1 MAFASTSRAIWLST
15 FVIIICLYFTL
26 NSETFNGNTTIR
38 AGDNVQAPIV
48 EAPLTPEEASCKK
61 LGMIKEASCAKPD
74 TPYFKAIDTEKTP
87 DDQRPLITYAYY
99 ESAFARANLKF
110 FVDHALHD
118 AADFIFILNGETDAD
133 QTIIFAEPDIPEDL
147 RDVIPKRN
155 KKNIFVK
162 KRPNTCFDLGAH
174 NEVLNSF
181 LGGEGWIGQDGPIP
195 EPKGMLVSAGDS
207 MLLRNKYKRY
217 ILMNASIRGP
227 FVPRWSTQCW
237 TDSYLNRLTD
247 KIKLVGMSYNC
258 HNGEGHIQSMIWAT
272 DHIGLQHILTKAA
285 IGECFGQMADA
296 MLAEVRTTQVLRDL
310 GFEVDTFMSV
320 YHSENRMAKYARMR
334 AKKAKG
340 IKQFKRGEI
349 ESGAEEGAQVVSRE
363 TEEEKKAKEAK
374 AKKEKEEKEAKA
386 KKEKEEKEKKE
397 KEAAAEAAAAAAKPT
412 PTHIPTPAEV
422 AAAKA
427 AEEERVRKENEAK
440 AADAEKAR
448 VEKVKNDKL
457 LLIEDNDMPGYFWR
471 ECKHEDWLG
480 PGSYFGTF
488 VHPYENLF
496 MKSHRKIEDTVLD
509 NLTKWHDGW
518 GYESYDVCY

>member
-26 NSETFNGNTTIR
+26 NSETFNGSTTIH
-38 AGDNVQAPIV
+38 AESNSQKPVV
-48 EAPLTPEEASCKK
+48 EVPLTPEEASCKK
-61 LGMIKEASCAKPD
+61 LGMIKEASCPVPD
-74 TPYFKAIDTEKTP
+74 TPYFKALDSTKTP

-99 ESAFARANLKF
+99 ESEFARANLKF
-110 FVDHALHD
+110 FVNHALHD
-118 AADFIFILNGETDAD
+118 AADFIFILNGDTDAD
-133 QTIIFAEPDIPEDL
+133 STIIFAEPDTPEDL
-147 RDVIPKRN
+147 RDILPKRD

-174 NEVLNSF
+174 NEVLNSV
-181 LGGEGWIGQDGPIP
+181 LGGEGWIGKDGPIK
-195 EPKGMLVSAGDS
+195 EPKGMVSAGDN

-237 TDSYLNRLTD
+237 SDSYLNRLTD

-272 DHIGLQHILTKAA
+272 DHTGLQHILTKAG
-285 IGECFGQMADA
+285 IGECFDAMAGA

-310 GFEVDTFMSV
+310 GYEVDTFMSV
-320 YHSENRMAKYARMR
+320 YHSENRAAKYARMR

-349 ESGAEEGAQVVSRE
+349 GAGAEEEGAAVVARE

-374 AKKEKEEKEAKA
+374 AKKEKEEKEAKL
-386 KKEKEEKEKKE
+386 KKE
-397 KEAAAEAAAAAAKPT
+397 KEAAAAAAAKAAAAKT
-412 PTHIPTPAEV
+412 TSTHIPTASEV

-427 AEEERVRKENEAK
+427 AEEERIRKEKEAK
-440 AADAEKAR
+440 AAAEEAAR
-448 VEKVKNDKL
+448 IRKEKNDKL

-480 PGSYFGTF
+480 KGSYFGTF

-496 MKSHRKIEDTVLD
+496 MKSHRHIEDTVLD
-509 NLTKWHDGW
+509 NLTKWHDG
-518 GYESYDVCY
+518 

>member
-26 NSETFNGNTTIR
+26 NSETFNGTTTIR
-38 AGDNVQAPIV
+38 AGGNTQAPVV
-48 EAPLTPEEASCKK
+48 ETPLTPEEASCKK
-61 LGMIKEASCAKPD
+61 LGMIKEASCPVPD
-74 TPYFKAIDTEKTP
+74 TPYFKAHDSDKTP

-99 ESAFARANLKF
+99 ESPFARANLKF

-133 QTIIFAEPDIPEDL
+133 KTIIFADSDVPEDL
-147 RDVIPKRN
+147 RDLIPRRD

-174 NEVLNSF
+174 NEVLNSV
-181 LGGEGWIGQDGPIP
+181 LGGEGWIGKDGPIA
-195 EPKGMLVSAGDS
+195 EPKGMVSAGDN

-247 KIKLVGMSYNC
+247 RIKLVGMSYNC

-272 DHIGLQHILTKAA
+272 DHTGLQVMLTKAG
-285 IGECFGQMADA
+285 IGECFGAMSEA
-296 MLAEVRTTQVLRDL
+296 MLAEVRTTQVLRDA
-310 GFEVDTFMSV
+310 GFEVDNFMSV
-320 YHSENRMAKYARMR
+320 YHSENRAAKYARMR

-349 ESGAEEGAQVVSRE
+349 EAGAEAEAPELVTRE

-374 AKKEKEEKEAKA
+374 EAETKAKKEKEEKEAK
-386 KKEKEEKEKKE
+386 EKKD
-397 KEAAAEAAAAAAKPT
+397 KEAAAAAAAAAAATPT
-412 PTHIPTPAEV
+412 TTHIPTASEV

-427 AEEERVRKENEAK
+427 AEEERVRQEAAAK
-440 AADAEKAR
+440 AAAEEKAR
-448 VEKVKNDKL
+448 IEKEKNDKL

-518 GYESYDVCY
+518 GYESYDVCF

>member
-26 NSETFNGNTTIR
+26 NSETFNGSTTIR
-38 AGDNVQAPIV
+38 AGADTQAPVV
-48 EAPLTPEEASCKK
+48 ETPLTTEEASCKK
-61 LGMIKEASCAKPD
+61 LGMIKEASCPVPVPD
-74 TPYFKAIDTEKTP
+74 TPYFKAFDSAKTP

-99 ESAFARANLKF
+99 EAPFARANLKF

-133 QTIIFAEPDIPEDL
+133 KTIIFADPEIPEDL
-147 RDVIPKRN
+147 RDLIPKRD

-174 NEVLNSF
+174 NEVLNSV
-181 LGGEGWIGQDGPIP
+181 LGGEGWIGKDGPIP
-195 EPKGMLVSAGDS
+195 APKGMASAGDN

-237 TDSYLNRLTD
+237 SDSYLNRLTD

-272 DHIGLQHILTKAA
+272 DHTGLQHMLTKAA
-285 IGECFGQMADA
+285 IGECFGAMSEA

-320 YHSENRMAKYARMR
+320 YHSENRAAKYARMR

-349 ESGAEEGAQVVSRE
+349 EAGAEAAELVTRE

-374 AKKEKEEKEAKA
+374 AKEDEARIKKENEVEAKM
-386 KKEKEEKEKKE
+386 KKDN
-397 KEAAAEAAAAAAKPT
+397 EAAAAAAAATPT
-412 PTHIPTPAEV
+412 TTHIPTASEV

-427 AEEERVRKENEAK
+427 AEEERIRQEAAAK
-440 AADAEKAR
+440 AAAEEKAR
-448 VEKVKNDKL
+448 IEKEKNDKL
-457 LLIEDNDMPGYFWR
+457 LLIEDNEMPGYFWR
-471 ECKHEDWLG
+471 ECKAEDWLG

-518 GYESYDVCY
+518 GYESYDVCF

>member
-26 NSETFNGNTTIR
+26 NSETFGSSTTIR
-38 AGDNVQAPIV
+38 TQAPVV
-48 EAPLTPEEASCKK
+48 EKPLTPEEETCKK
-61 LGMIKEASCAKPD
+61 LGMVKEETCGIPE
-74 TPYFKAIDTEKTP
+74 TPYFKALDTTPTP

-133 QTIIFAEPDIPEDL
+133 KTIIFKDQEIPEDL
-147 RDVIPKRN
+147 RDIIPKRD

-174 NEVLNSF
+174 NEVLNSV
-181 LGGEGWIGQDGPIP
+181 LGGEGWIGKDGPIK
-195 EPKGMLVSAGDS
+195 EPKGMVSAGDN

-237 TDSYLNRLTD
+237 SDSYLNRLTD

-258 HNGEGHIQSMIWAT
+258 HAGEGHIQSMIWAT
-272 DHIGLQHILTKAA
+272 DSIGLQHILTKAG
-285 IGECFGQMADA
+285 IGECFEAMAGA

-310 GFEVDTFMSV
+310 GYEVDTFMSV
-320 YHSENRMAKYARMR
+320 YHSENRAAKYARMR

-349 ESGAEEGAQVVSRE
+349 ESGAETVVARE

-374 AKKEKEEKEAKA
+374 AKKEEEEKKAKEAKA
-386 KKEKEEKEKKE
+386 AKEAKEKKE
-397 KEAAAEAAAAAAKPT
+397 KEAAAAKT
-412 PTHIPTPAEV
+412 TSTHIPTASEV

-427 AEEERVRKENEAK
+427 AEEERVRKEKEAK
-440 AADAEKAR
+440 AAAEEAAR
-448 VEKVKNDKL
+448 IQKEKNDKL

>member
-1 MAFASTSRAIWLST
+1 
-15 FVIIICLYFTL
+15 
-26 NSETFNGNTTIR
+26 
-38 AGDNVQAPIV
+38 
-48 EAPLTPEEASCKK
+48 
-61 LGMIKEASCAKPD
+61 
-74 TPYFKAIDTEKTP
+74 
-87 DDQRPLITYAYY
+87 
-99 ESAFARANLKF
+99 
-110 FVDHALHD
+110 
-118 AADFIFILNGETDAD
+118 
-133 QTIIFAEPDIPEDL
+133 
-147 RDVIPKRN
+147 
-155 KKNIFVK
+155 
-162 KRPNTCFDLGAH
+162 
-174 NEVLNSF
+174 
-181 LGGEGWIGQDGPIP
+181 
-195 EPKGMLVSAGDS
+195 
-207 MLLRNKYKRY
+207 
-217 ILMNASIRGP
+217 
-227 FVPRWSTQCW
+227 
-237 TDSYLNRLTD
+237 
-247 KIKLVGMSYNC
+247 
-258 HNGEGHIQSMIWAT
+258 MIWAT
-272 DHIGLQHILTKAA
+272 DHTGLQHILTKAA

-320 YHSENRMAKYARMR
+320 YHSENRLAKYARMR

-363 TEEEKKAKEAK
+363 TEEEKKAK
-374 AKKEKEEKEAKA
+374 AKKEKEEKEAK
-386 KKEKEEKEKKE
+386 EKKE
-397 KEAAAEAAAAAAKPT
+397 KEAKAAAEAAAAAAAAKT
-412 PTHIPTPAEV
+412 TSTHIPTASEV

>member
-1 MAFASTSRAIWLST
+1 MAFASTSRTIWLST
-15 FVIIICLYFTL
+15 FAIIICLYFTL

-38 AGDNVQAPIV
+38 VGDTSQAPVV
-48 EAPLTPEEASCKK
+48 ETPLTPEETTCKN
-61 LGMIKEASCAKPD
+61 LGMIKEASCPVPD
-74 TPYFKAIDTEKTP
+74 TPFFKALNTEKTP

-133 QTIIFAEPDIPEDL
+133 QSIIFAEPDTPEDL
-147 RDVIPKRN
+147 RDIIPKRD

-174 NEVLNSF
+174 NEVLNSV
-181 LGGEGWIGQDGPIP
+181 LGGEGWIGQNGPIP
-195 EPKGMLVSAGDS
+195 EPKGLLVSTGDKL
-207 MLLRNKYKRY
+207 LLRNRYKRY

-272 DHIGLQHILTKAA
+272 DHTGLQHMLTKAG
-285 IGECFGQMADA
+285 IGECFGTMAEA

-320 YHSENRMAKYARMR
+320 YHSENRQAKYARMR

-340 IKQFKRGEI
+340 IKQFKRGES
-349 ESGAEEGAQVVSRE
+349 ESGAEEGAKVVARE

-374 AKKEKEEKEAKA
+374 AKKEKEEKEAK
-386 KKEKEEKEKKE
+386 EKKE
-397 KEAAAEAAAAAAKPT
+397 KEAKAAAAAEAAKT
-412 PTHIPTPAEV
+412 TSTHIPTASEA

-427 AEEERVRKENEAK
+427 AEEERARKAAEAK
-440 AADAEKAR
+440 AAAEAAA
-448 VEKVKNDKL
+448 KVQKEKNDKL